1 MVSKCPTSYYYASFF
16 TFACFPWTTLSWDR
30 EKMAERRSRLALYML
45 LVLMAVMVKIK
56 GDPTCSPAGNF
67 WCNSGRCCSIYNWC
81 GSTSDYCASGN
92 CLAQCWPNA
101 LALNQSSLSV
111 AQHNLT
117 SASP

>member
-1 MVSKCPTSYYYASFF
+1 
-16 TFACFPWTTLSWDR
+16 
-30 EKMAERRSRLALYML
+30 MAESRLSLVVYML
-45 LVLMAVMVKIK
+45 LVLMTVMVKVKVK

-101 LALNQSSLSV
+101 VALNQSTLNLF
-111 AQHNLT
+111 QKNLT
-117 SASP
+117 SD

>member
-1 MVSKCPTSYYYASFF
+1 MSQRGIGIRLGVYILLLLMV
-16 TFACFPWTTLSWDR
+16 
-30 EKMAERRSRLALYML
+30 
-45 LVLMAVMVKIK
+45 VKVK

-101 LALNQSSLSV
+101 LALNQSSLKV
-111 AQHNLT
+111 AQLNLT
-117 SASP
+117 SATP

>member
-1 MVSKCPTSYYYASFF
+1 M
-16 TFACFPWTTLSWDR
+16 R
-30 EKMAERRSRLALYML
+30 ESRMRLARYIL
-45 LVLMAVMVKIK
+45 LVLMTVTVKVK

-101 LALNQSSLSV
+101 VALSQSSLEVSR
-111 AQHNLT
+111 QNLT